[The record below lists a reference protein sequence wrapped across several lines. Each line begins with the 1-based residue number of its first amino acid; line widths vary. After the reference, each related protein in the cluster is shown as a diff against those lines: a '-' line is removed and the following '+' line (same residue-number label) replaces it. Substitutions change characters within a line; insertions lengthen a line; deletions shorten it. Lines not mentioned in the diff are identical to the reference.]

1 MAWIGKWLFAVGVI
15 HSLFGIFFMHAT
27 LAVLWSEGLL
37 NTVNGQPAR
46 EAVFWFLCTGLMLL
60 ITGVLIDQLEH
71 ERLVIPRF
79 VTWSFAVLTVIGV
92 VVMPISGIWLL
103 IPPAAGMVVRRR
115 QPKKPETTYR
125 QPESEANDG

>member
-1 MAWIGKWLFAVGVI
+1 MAWIGKWLFGVGVI
-15 HSLFGIFFMHAT
+15 HLTFGLVFMHET
-27 LAVLWSEGLL
+27 LALLWSERLW
-37 NTVNGQPAR
+37 NTVNGQPPR

-103 IPPAAGMVVRRR
+103 IPPAAGMVARSR
-115 QPKKPETTYR
+115 QPG
-125 QPESEANDG
+125 SEVNDA